1 MEFRF
6 ELPEGYSYRD
16 MLVLCRVY
24 RRKSRVR
31 RWFSRL
37 FRLAMVLFGGS
48 MVLSALSWLDG
59 GYVGETP
66 LWVLVAW
73 PLFMGTLL
81 LALALF
87 EDHLAAWGS
96 RRRNLQNAGR
106 ILVCLNEDGVT
117 EETRTLREACPY
129 SAVTEI
135 YECKGYWLLFVD
147 QRHAYILPQ
156 AAMTA
161 GSPESF
167 PDFLTE
173 KTGKT
178 IKRIK

>member
-6 ELPEGYSYRD
+6 ELPEGYSYQD
-16 MLVLCRVY
+16 VLALMRVLI
-24 RRKSRVR
+24 RKRKIGRWVR
-31 RWFSRL
+31 LL

-66 LWVLVAW
+66 LWVLVVW

-117 EETRTLREACPY
+117 EETKKGKEPY
-129 SAVTEI
+129 KWSKE
-135 YECKGYWLLFVD
+135 
-147 QRHAYILPQ
+147 
-156 AAMTA
+156 
-161 GSPESF
+161 
-167 PDFLTE
+167 
-173 KTGKT
+173 
-178 IKRIK
+178 

>member
-1 MEFRF
+1 MEFRL
-6 ELPEGYSYRD
+6 ELPEGYSYQD
-16 MLVLCRVY
+16 VLALMRVLI
-24 RRKSRVR
+24 RKRKIGRWVR
-31 RWFSRL
+31 LL

-66 LWVLVAW
+66 LWVLVVW

-117 EETRTLREACPY
+117 EETKKGKDIRPY
-129 SAVTEI
+129 SAFTEA
-135 YECKGYWLLFVD
+135 YACKGYWLLFVD

-161 GSPESF
+161 GDPAVFS
-167 PDFLTE
+167 DFLKE

>member
-1 MEFRF
+1 
-6 ELPEGYSYRD
+6 
-16 MLVLCRVY
+16 
-24 RRKSRVR
+24 
-31 RWFSRL
+31 
-37 FRLAMVLFGGS
+37 
-48 MVLSALSWLDG
+48 
-59 GYVGETP
+59 
-66 LWVLVAW
+66 
-73 PLFMGTLL
+73 MGTLL

-117 EETRTLREACPY
+117 EETKKGKDIRPY
-129 SAVTEI
+129 SAFTEA
-135 YECKGYWLLFVD
+135 YACKGYWLLFVD

-161 GSPESF
+161 GDPAVFS
-167 PDFLTE
+167 DFLTE

>member
-96 RRRNLQNAGR
+96 RRRNLQDLGR
-106 ILVCLNEDGVT
+106 ISVCLDADGVIL
-117 EETRTLREACPY
+117 ETKKGKDIRPY
-129 SAVTEI
+129 SAFTEA
-135 YECKGYWLLFVD
+135 YACKGYWLLFVD

-161 GSPESF
+161 GDPAVFS
-167 PDFLTE
+167 DFLTE

>member
-24 RRKSRVR
+24 RCKSRVR

-129 SAVTEI
+129 SAVTEAFA
-135 YECKGYWLLFVD
+135 CKGYWLLFVD

-161 GSPESF
+161 GDPAVFS
-167 PDFLTE
+167 DFLTE

>member
-6 ELPEGYSYRD
+6 ELPEGYSYQD
-16 MLVLCRVY
+16 VLALMRVLI
-24 RRKSRVR
+24 RKRKIGRWVR
-31 RWFSRL
+31 LL

-66 LWVLVAW
+66 LWVLVVW

-117 EETRTLREACPY
+117 EETKKGKDIRPY
-129 SAVTEI
+129 SAFTEA
-135 YECKGYWLLFVD
+135 YACKGYWLLFVD

-161 GSPESF
+161 GDPAVFS
-167 PDFLTE
+167 DFLTE

>member
-1 MEFRF
+1 MEFRL
-6 ELPEGYSYRD
+6 ELPEGYSYQD
-16 MLVLCRVY
+16 VLALMRVLI
-24 RRKSRVR
+24 RKRKIGRWVR
-31 RWFSRL
+31 LL

-66 LWVLVAW
+66 LWVLVVW

-117 EETRTLREACPY
+117 EETKKGKDIRPY
-129 SAVTEI
+129 SAFTEA
-135 YECKGYWLLFVD
+135 YACKGYWLLFVD

-161 GSPESF
+161 GDPAVFS
-167 PDFLTE
+167 DFLTE

>member
-6 ELPEGYSYRD
+6 ELPEGYSFRD

-24 RRKSRVR
+24 RRKSRLR

-37 FRLAMVLFGGS
+37 FRLVMILFGGS

-87 EDHLAAWGS
+87 EDYLAAWGS
-96 RRRNLQNAGR
+96 RRRNLQDLGR
-106 ILVCLNEDGVT
+106 ISVCLDADGVIV
-117 EETRTLREACPY
+117 ETKKGKDIHPYGAFTEACAY
-129 SAVTEI
+129 KE
-135 YECKGYWLLFVD
+135 YWLLFLD
-147 QRHAYILPQ
+147 KRHAYILPQ

-178 IKRIK
+178 VKKLR

>member
-6 ELPEGYSYRD
+6 ELPEGYSYQD
-16 MLVLCRVY
+16 MLMLCRAYV
-24 RRKSRVR
+24 RKGPVR
-31 RWFSRL
+31 RWLDRL
-37 FRLAMVLFGGS
+37 FRLCMILLGGAWI
-48 MVLSALSWLDG
+48 LSALSWLDG

-66 LWVLVAW
+66 LWILVVC
-73 PLFMGTLL
+73 PMLIGIFL
-81 LALALF
+81 LALGLF
-87 EDHLAAWGS
+87 LDRLSAWGS

-117 EETRTLREACPY
+117 EETKKGKDIRPY
-129 SAVTEI
+129 SAFTEA
-135 YECKGYWLLFVD
+135 YACKGYWLLFVD

-161 GSPESF
+161 GDPAVFS
-167 PDFLTE
+167 DFLTE